1 MPFEGTPAPNAEAW
15 FIGNDNDFFINALR
29 RHAYNF
35 LINMPLGYHETDIIH
50 TSFNREASLKG
61 PPLNASV
68 SKAAAVSQEIFRCR
82 CASATDFDVSLEG
95 ISSLCTSKGG
105 EIESAGLCVKVPS
118 RFTNDECT
126 KVEAGAKG
134 ECIVDTISG
143 GSTSSVSSPAAT
155 AQATPKP
162 RAVDPQAWVA

>member
-1 MPFEGTPAPNAEAW
+1 MK
-15 FIGNDNDFFINALR
+15 
-29 RHAYNF
+29 
-35 LINMPLGYHETDIIH
+35 
-50 TSFNREASLKG
+50 ASLLTMIVAFFGQSPKRS
-61 PPLNASV
+61 SV
-68 SKAAAVSQEIFRCR
+68 AVARVQPIL
-82 CASATDFDVSLEG
+82 T
-95 ISSLCTSKGG
+95 
-105 EIESAGLCVKVPS
+105 
-118 RFTNDECT
+118 FTNDECT

>member
-1 MPFEGTPAPNAEAW
+1 MKASILTMTVA
-15 FIGNDNDFFINALR
+15 
-29 RHAYNF
+29 F
-35 LINMPLGYHETDIIH
+35 LG
-50 TSFNREASLKG
+50 
-61 PPLNASV
+61 
-68 SKAAAVSQEIFRCR
+68 AAVSQEIFRCR
-82 CASATDFDVSLEG
+82 CASASNFDVSLEG

-105 EIESAGLCVKVPS
+105 EIESAGLCIKVPS

-134 ECIVDTISG
+134 DCIVDTTSG